1 MPNVPSRP
9 QPPPLLSGEA
19 GELRLPS
26 TMKHGGAVSMPHL
39 AIQRPSKQG
48 FDIVIGNP
56 PYGAKLSDSDKKVLK
71 AKYTTKKT
79 ADGRKGSL
87 DTFSLF
93 IELGYLML
101 AKRGYSSF
109 IVPLSVTASDAMSSL
124 HQLLFDNCEIISV
137 SSYGDRPKRIFE
149 SAEQQVSIISFQKTG
164 TTNKQLLTTHIN
176 KRYSDDSLWI
186 LLDNLRFVNSL
197 GLTSFGRIPKIGT
210 EIEKDILRKMLATST
225 KLGAI
230 YDNQGKAVYYR
241 KAGGRYYKIITT
253 KATGSSAEGY
263 ITVKSKYYKVVA
275 AILSSDL
282 FYWFWLIHSD
292 WHNLRTGELE
302 MVPIPIDKLT
312 DEQITKINTAYD
324 DYQKDLYN
332 KCKYTKTGL
341 RTFVA
346 RQSKPYI
353 NVLDDILCPLYGLSP
368 KETEFIKNFEMEFRA
383 ADE

>member
-1 MPNVPSRP
+1 
-9 QPPPLLSGEA
+9 
-19 GELRLPS
+19 
-26 TMKHGGAVSMPHL
+26 MKV
-39 AIQRPSKQG
+39 
-48 FDIVIGNP
+48 
-56 PYGAKLSDSDKKVLK
+56 
-71 AKYTTKKT
+71 KYASAKT
-79 ADGRKGSL
+79 ANGLKGSL

-101 AKRGYSSF
+101 TKQGYSTF
-109 IVPLSVTASDAMSSL
+109 IVPLSITASDAMSSL
-124 HQLLFDNCEIISV
+124 HQLLLDNCETISI

-149 SAEQQVSIISFQKTG
+149 SAEQQVAIISFQKTG
-164 TTNKQLLTTHIN
+164 TPNKQLLTTHIN

-186 LLDNLRFVNSL
+186 LLDNLQFVNSL

-210 EIEKDILRKMLATST
+210 EIEKDILKKMLAIST
-225 KLGAI
+225 KLSSL
-230 YDNQGKAVYYR
+230 YDNKGKSVYYR

-253 KATGSSAEGY
+253 KATGSSAEGC
-263 ITVKSKYYKVVA
+263 ISIKSKYHKVVA

-302 MVPIPIDKLT
+302 MVPIPIGKLV
-312 DEQITKINTAYD
+312 DEQIIKINKAYD
-324 DYQKDLYN
+324 DYQKDLYD

-353 NVLDDILCPLYGLSP
+353 NIIDDILCPLYGLSQT
-368 KETEFIKNFEMEFRA
+368 ETEFIKNFEMEFRA

>member
-1 MPNVPSRP
+1 
-9 QPPPLLSGEA
+9 
-19 GELRLPS
+19 
-26 TMKHGGAVSMPHL
+26 MKV
-39 AIQRPSKQG
+39 
-48 FDIVIGNP
+48 
-56 PYGAKLSDSDKKVLK
+56 
-71 AKYTTKKT
+71 KYASAKT
-79 ADGRKGSL
+79 ANGLKGSL

-93 IELGYLML
+93 IELGYKML
-101 AKRGYSSF
+101 AKQGYSSF

-124 HQLLFDNCEIISV
+124 HQLLFDNCETISI

-164 TTNKQLLTTHIN
+164 TTTKQLLTTHIN

-230 YDNQGKAVYYR
+230 YDNKGKAVYYR

-324 DYQKDLYN
+324 DYQKDLYD

-368 KETEFIKNFEMEFRA
+368 KETEFIKNYEMEFRA
-383 ADE
+383 VDE

>member
-1 MPNVPSRP
+1 MEFFIS
-9 QPPPLLSGEA
+9 
-19 GELRLPS
+19 
-26 TMKHGGAVSMPHL
+26 
-39 AIQRPSKQG
+39 RPSKQG

-56 PYGAKLSDSDKKVLK
+56 PYGAKLNDGDKRALKV
-71 AKYTTKKT
+71 KYASAKT
-79 ADGRKGSL
+79 ANCLKGSL

-93 IELGYLML
+93 IELGYIIL
-101 AKRGYSSF
+101 AKQGHSSF
-109 IVPLSVTASDAMSSL
+109 IVPLSITASDAMSSL
-124 HQLLFDNCEIISV
+124 HQLLFNNCEMISV

-149 SAEQQVSIISFQKTG
+149 SAEQQVSIISFQKTC
-164 TTNKQLLTTHIN
+164 TPNKQLLTTHIN
-176 KRYSDDSLWI
+176 KRYSDDSLWL
-186 LLDNLRFVNSL
+186 LLDNLQFVNAL
-197 GLTSFGRIPKIGT
+197 GLTSYGRIPKIGT
-210 EIEKDILRKMLATST
+210 EIEKNILRKLLAIPT
-225 KLGAI
+225 KLSSI
-230 YDNQGKAVYYR
+230 YEEKGKAVYYR

-253 KATGSSAEGY
+253 EATNSSAEGY
-263 ITVKSKYYKVVA
+263 ISVKSKYRKVVA

-312 DEQITKINTAYD
+312 DEQIAQINTAYD
-324 DYQKDLYN
+324 NYQKDLYD

-353 NVLDDILCPLYGLSP
+353 NVLDNLLCPLYGLSL